1 MIQRTIP
8 EIAAYLLQNDN
19 YIMLT
24 HRRPDGDTVGCAAA
38 LCGGLRALGKTAA
51 ILENPQFTPKF
62 RPYVDGLTT
71 DAVPE
76 GAKIVVVDIA
86 TERLLPFGAEDYVN
100 RIDLRIDHHG
110 RDMDFGI
117 EGYVDWTAA
126 ACGEIVLDL
135 LEQMNAPI
143 DRRIAEALYCAIST
157 DTGCFRYSN
166 VTAKTLRA
174 AAKCKD
180 YGADTFAVNRV
191 MFLTK
196 RLARLK
202 LDAYLTETTEFYAG
216 GTVAISQIPEKIVTE
231 FGITED
237 DVDDISGFGRE
248 IEGVKIGV
256 MLREVKEGGKI
267 SVRTAPDC
275 DAAAICAVLGGGGH
289 RAAAGATVPGGIE
302 DAKAAILRALVA
314 NGVAL

>member
-1 MIQRTIP
+1 MKQRTIP

-71 DAVPE
+71 ETIPDDATL
-76 GAKIVVVDIA
+76 IVVDIA
-86 TERLLPFGAEDYVN
+86 AASLLPYGAENYVN
-100 RIDLRIDHHG
+100 RFILRLDHHG
-110 RDMDFGI
+110 RDLDFGA
-117 EGYVDWTAA
+117 EGFVDSSAA
-126 ACGEIVLDL
+126 SCGEIILDL
-135 LEQMNAPI
+135 LEQMGAPI
-143 DRRIAEALYCAIST
+143 DKRIAEALYCAIST

-174 AAKCKD
+174 AAKCKE
-180 YGADTFAVNRV
+180 YGADTFAVNQV

-202 LDAYLTETTEFYAG
+202 LDAYLTQTTEFYAG
-216 GTVAISQIPEKIVTE
+216 GKVAVSQIPESVIAE

-237 DVDDISGFGRE
+237 DIDDISGFGRE
-248 IEGVKIGV
+248 IEGVRIGV
-256 MLREVKEGGKI
+256 MLREVSEGGKI
-267 SVRTAPDC
+267 SVRAAPEYN
-275 DAAAICAVLGGGGH
+275 AAAICEALGGGGH
-289 RAAAGATVPGGIE
+289 RAAAGATVPGGIAA
-302 DAKAAILRALVA
+302 AKKAVLRALEA
-314 NGVAL
+314 NGVEL

>member
-1 MIQRTIP
+1 MKQRTIP

-38 LCGGLRALGKTAA
+38 LCGGLRALGKRAEVW
-51 ILENPQFTPKF
+51 ENPQFTEKY
-62 RPYVDGLTT
+62 RPYLDGLTT
-71 DAVPE
+71 ETIPDDA
-76 GAKIVVVDIA
+76 ILIVVDIA
-86 TERLLPFGAEDYVN
+86 TAGLLPYGSEDYVN

-110 RDMDFGI
+110 RDMAFGK
-117 EGYVDWTAA
+117 EGFVDSSAA

-135 LEQMNAPI
+135 LESMNAPI
-143 DRRIAEALYCAIST
+143 DKRIAEALYCAIAT

-202 LDAYLTETTEFYAG
+202 LDAYLTETTKFYAG
-216 GTVAISQIPEKIVTE
+216 GEVAISQIPARVIDE

-237 DVDDISGFGRE
+237 DIDDISGFGRE

-256 MLREVKEGGKI
+256 MLREVSEGGKI
-267 SVRTAPDC
+267 SVRTAPEY
-275 DAAAICAVLGGGGH
+275 DAAAICTVLGGGGH
-289 RAAAGATVPGGIE
+289 RAAAGATVPGGIDE
-302 DAKAAILRALVA
+302 AKAAILRALEES
-314 NGVAL
+314 GVAL

>member
-24 HRRPDGDTVGCAAA
+24 HCRPDGDTVGCAAA

-76 GAKIVVVDIA
+76 GAKLIVVDIA

-100 RIDLRIDHHG
+100 HIDLRIDHHG

-117 EGYVDWTAA
+117 EGCVDWTAA
-126 ACGEIVLDL
+126 ACGEIILDL

-180 YGADTFAVNRV
+180 CGADTFAVNRV

-216 GTVAISQIPEKIVTE
+216 GTVAISQIPEKIVAE
-231 FGITED
+231 LGITED
-237 DVDDISGFGRE
+237 DIDDISGFGRE

-302 DAKAAILRALVA
+302 DAKAAILRALEA
-314 NGVAL
+314 NGVKL

>member
-1 MIQRTIP
+1 MKQRTIP
-8 EIAAYLLQNDN
+8 EIAADLLQNDN

-24 HRRPDGDTVGCAAA
+24 HRRPDGDTIGCAAA

-51 ILENPQFTPKF
+51 VWENPQFTEKYH
-62 RPYVDGLTT
+62 PYLDGLTT
-71 DAVPE
+71 NLIPE
-76 GAKIVVVDIA
+76 DAKIIVVDIA
-86 TERLLPFGAEDYVN
+86 TAGLLPYGTENYVN
-100 RIDLRIDHHG
+100 HIDLRIDHHG
-110 RDMDFGI
+110 RDLEFGC
-117 EGYVDWTAA
+117 EGVVDSSAA
-126 ACGEIVLDL
+126 ACGEIILDL
-135 LEQMNAPI
+135 LEQMHAPI
-143 DRRIAEALYCAIST
+143 NKKIAEAIYCAIST

-180 YGADTFAVNRV
+180 YGADTYAVNQV

-202 LDAYLTETTEFYAG
+202 LDAYLTQTTEFYG
-216 GTVAISQIPEKIVTE
+216 DGKVAISQIPEAIIQE

-237 DVDDISGFGRE
+237 DIDDISGFGRG

-267 SVRTAPDC
+267 SVRTAPDY

-289 RAAAGATVPGGIE
+289 RAAAGATVPGGIA
-302 DAKAAILRALVA
+302 DAKAAILRALQA

>member
-1 MIQRTIP
+1 MKQRTIP
-8 EIAAYLLQNDN
+8 EIAAFLLQNDN
-19 YIMLT
+19 YLMLT

-51 ILENPQFTPKF
+51 IWENPQFTPKF
-62 RPYVDGLTT
+62 RPYLDGLTT
-71 DAVPE
+71 DTIPDDATL
-76 GAKIVVVDIA
+76 IVVDIA
-86 TERLLPFGAEDYVN
+86 TAGLLPYGAENYVN
-100 RIDLRIDHHG
+100 RFILRLDHHG
-110 RDMDFGI
+110 RDLDFGA
-117 EGYVDWTAA
+117 EGFVDSSAA
-126 ACGEIVLDL
+126 SCGEIILDL
-135 LEQMNAPI
+135 LEQMGAPI
-143 DRRIAEALYCAIST
+143 DKRIAEALYCAIST

-180 YGADTFAVNRV
+180 YGADTFAINQV

-202 LDAYLTETTEFYAG
+202 LDAYLTQTTEFYAG
-216 GTVAISQIPEKIVTE
+216 GKVAVSAIPESVIAE

-237 DVDDISGFGRE
+237 DIDDISGFGRE
-248 IEGVKIGV
+248 IEGVRIGV

-267 SVRTAPDC
+267 SVRAAPEYN
-275 DAAAICAVLGGGGH
+275 AAAICEVLGGGGH

-302 DAKAAILRALVA
+302 AAKKAVLRALEA
-314 NGVAL
+314 NGVEL

>member
-1 MIQRTIP
+1 MKQRTIP
-8 EIAAYLLQNDN
+8 ETAAWLLQNDN

-51 ILENPQFTPKF
+51 VWENPQFTEKF
-62 RPYVDGLTT
+62 RPYLDGLTT
-71 DAVPE
+71 DTIPE
-76 GAKIVVVDIA
+76 DAKIVVVDIA
-86 TERLLPFGAEDYVN
+86 AAGLLPYGAEGYVN

-110 RDMDFGI
+110 RDMVFGN
-117 EGYVDWTAA
+117 EGVVDASAA
-126 ACGEIVLDL
+126 ACGEIILDL

-143 DRRIAEALYCAIST
+143 DKTIAEALYCAIAT

-180 YGADTFAVNRV
+180 CGADTFAVNQV
-191 MFLTK
+191 MFLTR

-202 LDAYLTETTEFYAG
+202 LDAYLTETTEFLAG
-216 GTVAISQIPEKIVTE
+216 GKVAISRIPEQVIADL
-231 FGITED
+231 GITED
-237 DVDDISGFGRE
+237 DIDDIAGFGRE

-256 MLREVKEGGKI
+256 MLREVREGGKI
-267 SVRTAPDC
+267 SVRTAPGY
-275 DAAAICAVLGGGGH
+275 DAAAICARLGGGGH
-289 RAAAGATVPGGIE
+289 RAAAGATVPGGLE
-302 DAKAAILRALVA
+302 EARAAILRALEES
-314 NGVAL
+314 GVAL